1 MNERQKRFVDEY
13 IQTANASEA
22 ARLAGYS
29 KKTAYSI
36 GERLL
41 RNVEVRKV
49 IDARFKEL
57 ESQRVAKTGR

>member
-13 IQTANASEA
+13 VKTANASEA

-36 GERLL
+36 GEENL
-41 RNVEVRKV
+41 RKPEIKKA